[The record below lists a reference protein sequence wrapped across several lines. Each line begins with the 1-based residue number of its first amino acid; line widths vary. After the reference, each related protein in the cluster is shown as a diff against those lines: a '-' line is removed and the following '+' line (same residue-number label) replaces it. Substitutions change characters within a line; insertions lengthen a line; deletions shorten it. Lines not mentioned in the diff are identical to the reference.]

1 RRSSATSRRGRTR
14 LLKYFGEARLHAAA
28 DEGANGGPGVPAPHP
43 ATVDAPATSCVASP
57 TPSSTAGR
65 VFSFPP
71 AALAKALLRV
81 VGDPKLTARMGQD
94 GRERAARLFSWESIA
109 RDHLALF
116 GV

>member
-1 RRSSATSRRGRTR
+1 MRVLMVA
-14 LLKYFGEARLHAAA
+14 
-28 DEGANGGPGVPAPHP
+28 PAFPRHTP
-43 ATVDAPATSCVASP
+43 PTVDAPATSCVASP

>member
-1 RRSSATSRRGRTR
+1 MVAPAFPRHTPAHGGRASHEVRGVPDAVEHGRTG
-14 LLKYFGEARLHAAA
+14 LLVS
-28 DEGANGGPGVPAPHP
+28 PG
-43 ATVDAPATSCVASP
+43 D
-57 TPSSTAGR
+57 
-65 VFSFPP
+65 P